1 MKKRIE
7 IDLSVLFE
15 RFMGQPVELDP
26 AVSPTGTRIYNAP
39 FEKNPAL
46 AEMEQLAAEHG
57 LRFKV
62 WTPQTPGK
70 KEFYANRVN
79 VTMRQN
85 KDNGDRWEI
94 TGAANDSG
102 VSHMTL
108 FPRDLLP
115 KREKKAAD
123 PAPVPEPPAQNIRIM
138 KQLRLKG
145 IPKP

>member
-1 MKKRIE
+1 MKPTI

-15 RFMGQPVELDP
+15 RFMGQPVVLEA
-26 AVSPTGTRIYNAP
+26 AVTPVTGTRIYNAP
-39 FEKNPAL
+39 FDKNPAL

-79 VTMRQN
+79 IAMKQN
-85 KDNGDRWEI
+85 KNNGDCWEI
-94 TGAANDSG
+94 TSATNDSG
-102 VSHMTL
+102 NTMMSL

-115 KREKKAAD
+115 KRESKS
-123 PAPVPEPPAQNIRIM
+123 PEPPPEKRDIRVM

-145 IPKP
+145 IPRP